1 MPSLLA
7 TLGTLAIM
15 GYAGLPLQLL
25 NVLTLLLVFGM
36 GIDYGLFLVA
46 QKSDARAFLAICVAA
61 LLTLS
66 AFGLL
71 AVSSTP
77 ALRTIGLTTV
87 FGIGL
92 AWLFTPLFRP
102 DAGSGAGA
110 GSAST

>member
-1 MPSLLA
+1 
-7 TLGTLAIM
+7 
-15 GYAGLPLQLL
+15 
-25 NVLTLLLVFGM
+25 LVFGM

-61 LLTLS
+61 FLTLP

-102 DAGSGAGA
+102 DAGYNADV
-110 GSAST
+110 GSASV